1 MADTD
6 TRPTPEAFLEETRK
20 ENRGKL
26 KVFLG
31 AYPGVGKTYEMLSAA
46 HERQKDGVDVAV
58 GIVETHGRV
67 ETEAL
72 LQGLDIIPRQQIEYR
87 GRVFGEM
94 DLDAVLKRRPQVA
107 LVDELAHTNVIGAR
121 HEKRW
126 QDVAE
131 LLDAGIDVYTTL
143 NIQHI
148 ESLNDVV
155 ARISKIQVRET
166 LPDKVLE
173 LASEIEL
180 IDLPPDDLIQRLRQ
194 GKVYVPDQ
202 AGRAIRNFFSKGNL
216 TALRELAMRI
226 AAERVDAQMVNFMR
240 LHAIPGPWPAQ
251 DRLLVCLNE
260 SPVAK
265 KLVRTAKRMADRQR
279 SPWIAVYV
287 RTPGYETLSDEAK
300 GQIADAMRLAESLD
314 GEVVTLHAESNI
326 VDELIAFAQSRNVTR
341 ILIGRERPRRW
352 TGFFREPVSRQIL
365 EKAHNFEVTVVT
377 PESASPGGE
386 RIGGGWVKPEG
397 RLHEYGYAT
406 LVVALATVI
415 AYGFKV
421 FLPFPNLLLIYF
433 TAVIIIAINYNRG
446 PAIYSSILSLF
457 FYDFFIVSP
466 YYSFKFLDQE
476 QILTILFFLSGS
488 ILVAN
493 LATRLRRQV
502 DAMRVTAQR
511 TTNLY
516 EFSRKIAAAAALDDV
531 LWAAVHHVA
540 STMQCKALVLLPG
553 NDNAL
558 RIVAGYPPEDQLA
571 VRDWGAA
578 EWAWENGRAAGWRSD
593 TLPSASWLFLP
604 LNTRGSTIG
613 LLGVC
618 FPEEHK
624 PLIPDQWRL
633 LEALVGQVA
642 VAVERTNL
650 VSDIEEARVEREAEQ
665 LRSALLSSVSHD
677 LRTPLVSIIGSAT
690 SLMNYRDTLA
700 ESDRDQLISTILEE
714 SERLNRFVQ
723 NLLDMTRLGY
733 GALQLK
739 REWTDIREI
748 AGRALRQLRRVL
760 EQRNVTLDVPESL
773 PAILVDPIL
782 MEQVFV
788 NIIDNAAKYTA
799 DGGRILIRA
808 RQIGNNFV
816 IRVVDDGPGIPP
828 ESRNAVFDIFY
839 RVRAGDKQ
847 IAGTGLGLSIC
858 KGIIAAHGGRISAKD
873 GIGDKG
879 TTIEVTLPLT
889 PMPPGETA
897 EAERAAQ
904 QQPSLPLPEPVKAL
918 SAPEAPASRNGAEVQ
933 AAPAASSEGAL
944 PSPPKP

>member
-1 MADTD
+1 MAEADN
-6 TRPTPEAFLEETRK
+6 RPAPEALLEETRK

-26 KVFLG
+26 KIFLG

-46 HERQKDGVDVAV
+46 HERRKEGLDVVV

-72 LQGLDIIPRQQIEYR
+72 LAGLEIIPRQQLEYK

-94 DLDAVLKRRPQVA
+94 DLDAVLKRRPQLA

-126 QDVAE
+126 QDVVE

-180 IDLPPDDLIQRLRQ
+180 IDLPPDDLVQRLRQ

-216 TALRELAMRI
+216 TALRELAMRV
-226 AAERVDAQMVNFMR
+226 AAERVDAQMTNFMR

-251 DRLLVCLNE
+251 DRILVCLNE
-260 SPVAK
+260 APVAK

-279 SPWIAVYV
+279 APWIAVYV
-287 RTPGYETLSDEAK
+287 KTPGYETLSDEAK
-300 GQIADAMRLAESLD
+300 NQIAETMRLAESLD
-314 GEVVTLHAESNI
+314 GEVITLHAESDI
-326 VDELIAFAQSRNVTR
+326 VGELIEFAQNRNVTR
-341 ILIGRERPRRW
+341 ILVGRERPRRL
-352 TGFFREPVSRQIL
+352 TGWFRETVARQLL
-365 EKAHNFEVTVVT
+365 ERGANFEVTVVSSDQ
-377 PESASPGGE
+377 PEKPSQK
-386 RIGGGWVKPEG
+386 IGGGWAKPEG
-397 RLHEYGYAT
+397 GLAEYAYAT
-406 LVVALATVI
+406 LAIAFATAL

-421 FLPFPNLLLIYF
+421 LMPFPNTLLIYF
-433 TAVIIIAINYNRG
+433 TAVIIVAINYNRW

-457 FYDFFIVSP
+457 CYDFFVVSP
-466 YYSFKFLDQE
+466 YYSLKFLDQE
-476 QILTILFFLSGS
+476 QILTIIFFLSGS
-488 ILVAN
+488 FLVAN
-493 LATRLRRQV
+493 LAARLRQQV
-502 DAMRVTAQR
+502 DSMRVTAQR
-511 TTNLY
+511 TSNLY

-553 NDNAL
+553 EDKRL
-558 RIVAGYPPEDQLA
+558 RIVAGYPPEDQLS

-578 EWAWENGRAAGWRSD
+578 EWAWENGKEAGWRSD
-593 TLPSASWLFLP
+593 TLPAASWLFLP
-604 LNTRGSTIG
+604 LKTRGSTIG

-618 FPEEHK
+618 FPDGNK
-624 PLIPDQWRL
+624 PLAPDQQRL

-665 LRSALLSSVSHD
+665 LRTALLSSVSHD

-690 SLMNYRDTLA
+690 SLQSYGDDLT
-700 ESDRDQLISTILEE
+700 EPDRKQLVATILEE

-739 REWTDIREI
+739 REWTDMREV
-748 AGRALRQLRRVL
+748 AGRAVRQLRRVL
-760 EQRNVTLDVPESL
+760 EHRDVTRDMGDTL
-773 PAILVDPIL
+773 PAVLVDPVL

-788 NIIDNAAKYTA
+788 NIIDNAAKYTQA
-799 DGGRILIRA
+799 GGRIVIRA
-808 RQIGNNFV
+808 RQLGNNFV
-816 IRVVDDGPGIPP
+816 IRVADDGPGIPA
-828 ESRNAVFDIFY
+828 EAREAVFDIFY

-858 KGIIAAHGGRISAKD
+858 RGIIEAHGGRVSAKD
-873 GIGDKG
+873 GLGEKG
-879 TTIEVTLPLT
+879 TTIEIVLPMTPLPQT
-889 PMPPGETA
+889 DIAKTGEVQRGPLVNALRLAVEPHSRPSTEPMPVPA
-897 EAERAAQ
+897 QAINAAM
-904 QQPSLPLPEPVKAL
+904 PVQ
-918 SAPEAPASRNGAEVQ
+918 GD
-933 AAPAASSEGAL
+933 G
-944 PSPPKP
+944 PP

>member
-1 MADTD
+1 MADVD
-6 TRPTPEAFLEETRK
+6 TRPAPEALLEETRR
-20 ENRGKL
+20 EGRGKL
-26 KVFLG
+26 KIFLG

-46 HERQKDGVDVAV
+46 HERRKEGLDVVV

-72 LQGLDIIPRQQIEYR
+72 LAGLEIIPRQQLEYK

-94 DLDAVLKRRPQVA
+94 DLDTVLKRRPQLA
-107 LVDELAHTNVIGAR
+107 LVDELAHSNVIGAR

-126 QDVAE
+126 QDVVE

-180 IDLPPDDLIQRLRQ
+180 IDLPPDDLVQRLRQ

-216 TALRELAMRI
+216 TALRELAMRV
-226 AAERVDAQMVNFMR
+226 AAERVDAQMTNFMR

-251 DRLLVCLNE
+251 DRILVCLNE
-260 SPVAK
+260 APVAK

-279 SPWIAVYV
+279 APWIAVYV
-287 RTPGYETLSDEAK
+287 KTPGYETLSDEAK
-300 GQIADAMRLAESLD
+300 NQIAETMRLAESLD
-314 GEVVTLHAESNI
+314 GEVVTLHAESDI
-326 VDELIAFAQSRNVTR
+326 VGELIEFAQNRNVTR
-341 ILIGRERPRRW
+341 ILVGRERPRRL
-352 TGFFREPVSRQIL
+352 TGWFRETVARQIL
-365 EKAHNFEVTVVT
+365 ERGANFEVTVVSSDQ
-377 PESASPGGE
+377 PEKPSQK
-386 RIGGGWVKPEG
+386 IGGGWAKPEG
-397 RLHEYGYAT
+397 GLAEYGYAT
-406 LVVALATVI
+406 LAIAFATAL

-421 FLPFPNLLLIYF
+421 LMPFPNTLLIYF
-433 TAVIIIAINYNRG
+433 TAVIIVAIKYNRW

-457 FYDFFIVSP
+457 CYDFFVVSP
-466 YYSFKFLDQE
+466 YYSLKFLDQE
-476 QILTILFFLSGS
+476 QILTIIFFLSGS
-488 ILVAN
+488 FLVAN
-493 LATRLRRQV
+493 LAARLRQQV
-502 DAMRVTAQR
+502 DSMRVTAQR
-511 TTNLY
+511 TSNLY

-553 NDNAL
+553 EDKRL
-558 RIVAGYPPEDQLA
+558 RIVAGYPPEDQLS

-578 EWAWENGRAAGWRSD
+578 EWAWENGREAGWRSD
-593 TLPSASWLFLP
+593 TLPAASWLFLP
-604 LNTRGSTIG
+604 LKTRGSTIG

-618 FPEEHK
+618 FPDGNK
-624 PLIPDQWRL
+624 PLAPDQQRL

-665 LRSALLSSVSHD
+665 LRTALLSSVSHD

-690 SLMNYRDTLA
+690 SLQSYGDDLS
-700 ESDRDQLISTILEE
+700 EPDRKQLVATILEE

-739 REWTDIREI
+739 REWTDMREV
-748 AGRALRQLRRVL
+748 AGRAVRQLRRVL
-760 EQRNVTLDVPESL
+760 EHRDVTLDMGDTL
-773 PAILVDPIL
+773 PAVLVDPVL

-788 NIIDNAAKYTA
+788 NIIDNAAKYTQT
-799 DGGRILIRA
+799 GGRIVIRA
-808 RQIGNNFV
+808 RQLGNNFV
-816 IRVVDDGPGIPP
+816 IRVADDGPGIPA
-828 ESRNAVFDIFY
+828 EAREAVFDIFY

-858 KGIIAAHGGRISAKD
+858 RGIIEAHGGRVSAKD
-873 GIGDKG
+873 GLGEKG
-879 TTIEVTLPLT
+879 TTIEIVLPMTPLPQT
-889 PMPPGETA
+889 DTAKNGEAQRGPLMNALRLAVEPHSRPSTDPMPVPA
-897 EAERAAQ
+897 QAINAAM
-904 QQPSLPLPEPVKAL
+904 PVQ
-918 SAPEAPASRNGAEVQ
+918 GD
-933 AAPAASSEGAL
+933 G
-944 PSPPKP
+944 PP